1 MEAEAFDRK
10 TGVVVARAASFL
22 NSTVA
27 TIATPVSAGL

>member
-10 TGVVVARAASFL
+10 TGVVAARAASFL